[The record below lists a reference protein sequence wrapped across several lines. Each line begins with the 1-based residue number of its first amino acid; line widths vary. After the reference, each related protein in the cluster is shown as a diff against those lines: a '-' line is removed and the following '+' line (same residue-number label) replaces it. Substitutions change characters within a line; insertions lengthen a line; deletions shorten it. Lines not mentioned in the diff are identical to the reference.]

1 MCHIKMYCL
10 HTARV
15 FKLTF
20 LDSITVYLF
29 LKVWNVELALSTLQI
44 KHFNINL
51 IQGRLL
57 TQNNIYV
64 FTYTKNNLKG

>member
-1 MCHIKMYCL
+1 MCHIKMYYL

-15 FKLTF
+15 LKLTF

-64 FTYTKNNLKG
+64 FAYTKNNLKG